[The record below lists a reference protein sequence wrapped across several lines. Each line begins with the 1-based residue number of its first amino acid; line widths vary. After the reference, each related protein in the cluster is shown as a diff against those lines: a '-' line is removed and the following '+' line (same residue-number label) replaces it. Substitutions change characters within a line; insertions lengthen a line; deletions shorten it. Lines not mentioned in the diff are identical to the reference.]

1 MSDHDVSTESGMGAT
16 SAAGGDPV
24 GDPRVAPTPPAR
36 RGPPAAAF
44 FDLDKTVVAKSSTL
58 AFGRELARE
67 GLLGTSDVLK
77 GAYGQLVYQLF
88 GADDDRMEKSRTAML
103 ELMRGWEA
111 ERVRRLVRETL
122 QQVIDPLIYAEA
134 LTLFELHRAAGR
146 DLYLVSSSG
155 EEIVMPLAEYLGVP
169 YVIATRAGLDAHGR
183 YDGTLE
189 FYAHAEHKGEAIR
202 AEAKRRGLDLEAS
215 YAYSDSITDLAM
227 LESVGYPMAIN
238 PDKELR
244 QVAAERG
251 WPVRHFHRH
260 VALRQRLAQIPRP
273 PTELVASAGALG
285 VAGAAAWW
293 WYHRHQR
300 ANALWR
306 VLAMTPSP
314 DLEPA
319 WKAASSSV
327 RTGGESLRTAGSTL
341 RETATRAGRRLPRL
355 TG

>member
-1 MSDHDVSTESGMGAT
+1 MSEHDVGGEPGKAGLAAT
-16 SAAGGDPV
+16 SGDPV
-24 GDPRVAPTPPAR
+24 GDPRQAPQPPAEG
-36 RGPPAAAF
+36 GPAAAAF

-77 GAYGQLVYQLF
+77 GAYGQLVYQVF

-111 ERVRRLVRETL
+111 ERVRRRVRDTL
-122 QQVIDPLIYAEA
+122 QQVMDPLIYAGA
-134 LTLFELHRAAGR
+134 LELFEWHRARGR

-169 YVIATRAGLDAHGR
+169 YVIATRAGIDADGC

-189 FYAHAEHKGEAIR
+189 FFAHGDHKGDAIR
-202 AEAKRRGLDLEAS
+202 AEAKARGLDLEAS

-238 PDKELR
+238 PDRELR
-244 QVAAERG
+244 QTATERD
-251 WPVRHFHRH
+251 WPVRHFQRR
-260 VALRQRLAQIPRP
+260 VALRQRLAQVPRP
-273 PTELVASAGALG
+273 STELMAGAGALG

-293 WYHRHQR
+293 WYHRRQQ
-300 ANALWR
+300 ATALAR
-306 VLAMTPSP
+306 LLEIAPSP

-319 WKAASSSV
+319 RKAASQSV
-327 RTGGESLRTAGSTL
+327 RTGGDSLRTAGSSL
-341 RETATRAGRRLPRL
+341 RYAATRAGR
-355 TG
+355 